1 MKKSLII
8 LTMAAAV
15 LAALTGCQR
24 EMVGQENGKEGV
36 DEVVT
41 SFVFNVST
49 VANQTKQSAED
60 TQAGGGGSQ
69 DRESPAGYT

>member
-24 EMVGQENGKEGV
+24 EVVLEDQKAQEVK
-36 DEVVT
+36 T
-41 SFVFNVST
+41 QFVFNISGRQT
-49 VANQTKQSAED
+49 PTTKQSAGA
-60 TQAGGGGSQ
+60 TQADGS
-69 DRESPAGYT
+69 SLV